1 MAWEEAAYI
10 IKKLSKIIKGVGK
23 HEESTGTIATSTT
36 PNTYVPVI
44 DIKGRGE
51 LSQLFFLCPRTPTYG
66 GSSITY
72 YWSYRIT
79 VDGVV
84 ITPDNSNWVTWR
96 VGSTNFGQYASLPLV
111 ALNPAGQNTYNSTR
125 NVYMTHSD
133 TIPAITDGLPLRFEE
148 SCKVEI
154 YIAQKGQYDTE
165 YVSVNV
171 IYRASYVER

>member
-51 LSQLFFLCPRTPTYG
+51 LSQLFFLCNRTPTSG

-84 ITPDNSNWVTWR
+84 ITPDNASWPNWSIGSN
-96 VGSTNFGQYASLPLV
+96 NLGQYASLPLV
-111 ALNPAGQNTYNSTR
+111 ALNPSGANAYNSAR
-125 NVYMTHSD
+125 SVYMTHSD
-133 TIPAITDGLPLRFEE
+133 TIPTISDGIPLRFEE

-154 YIAQKGQYDTE
+154 YIAQKRQSDTD
-165 YVSVNV
+165 YASVNV

>member
-1 MAWEEAAYI
+1 MGWSEAI
-10 IKKLSKIIKGVGK
+10 FVIKKLSKIIKGVGK
-23 HEESTGTIATSTT
+23 HEESTGTIITSTT
-36 PNTYVPVI
+36 PNTYVTAL

-51 LSQLFFLCPRTPTYG
+51 LSQLFFLSDRTPTYG

-72 YWSYRIT
+72 YWSYRII

-84 ITPDNSNWVTWR
+84 ITPDNTDWSTWR
-96 VGSTNFGQYASLPLV
+96 IGSTHLGQYANLPLV
-111 ALNPAGQNTYNSTR
+111 ALNPSGANNYNSTR

-133 TIPAITDGLPLRFEE
+133 TIPAITDGIPLRFEE

-154 YIAQKGQYDTE
+154 YIAQRGSYSDYAT
-165 YVSVNV
+165 VNV